1 LDHDI
6 TIKLF
11 LLFILLLL
19 SGFFSGS
26 EASLFSLTTLH
37 LHKMK
42 EDKNPFFAYIQK
54 LLLYPRRLLITII
67 VGNDSVNITISVL
80 TTSIFLY
87 LLGIEGKWVA
97 IAVTTLTLLIFGDA
111 IPKTF
116 AVNYPIR
123 FSTSVS
129 LPLMFFSKIGRPIVW
144 VLEKISNLFVYLF
157 GKSISIQP
165 PVLTEDEF
173 INLVDTGHREGAL
186 EESQRDLIHRVFE
199 LADTTVSDV
208 IIPRVDMFCL
218 PILMTV
224 EEMGRQIIKSRYS
237 RIPIY
242 GTDRDDIL
250 GILHAKYLL
259 EEISKESN
267 IKTNIRKLLKEP
279 YFVPLERSVESML
292 RDFQIR
298 KIQMAIVVDEYGGV
312 AGIVTLTDIMKNL
325 FGDIYDEYNVR
336 KSLFYRIDNGTVMV
350 SGSMDIADFNE
361 LIETAIP
368 TDDFDTVGGFIFHL
382 FGKLPAKGDEVDFE
396 RYTFKV
402 EKISKTRIMTV
413 RVTKKEGKN
422 DG

>member
-1 LDHDI
+1 
-6 TIKLF
+6 
-11 LLFILLLL
+11 
-19 SGFFSGS
+19 
-26 EASLFSLTTLH
+26 
-37 LHKMK
+37 
-42 EDKNPFFAYIQK
+42 
-54 LLLYPRRLLITII
+54 
-67 VGNDSVNITISVL
+67 
-80 TTSIFLY
+80 
-87 LLGIEGKWVA
+87 VA
-97 IAVTTLTLLIFGDA
+97 IAVTTLTLLIFGEA

-129 LPLMFFSKIGRPIVW
+129 LPLMFFSKIERPIVW

-157 GKSISIQP
+157 GKSISIQT

-259 EEISKESN
+259 AEISKESN

-279 YFVPLERSVESML
+279 YFVPLERSIESML

-325 FGDIYDEYNVR
+325 FGDIYDEHNVR
-336 KSLFYRIDNGTVMV
+336 KNLFYRVDDGTVMV
-350 SGSMDIADFNE
+350 SGAMDIADFNE

-368 TDDFDTVGGFIFHL
+368 TDDFDTAGGFIFHL
-382 FGKLPAKGDEVDFE
+382 FGKLPAKGDEVDFG

-402 EKISKTRIMTV
+402 EKISKTRIMMV
-413 RVTKKEGKN
+413 RVTKKH
-422 DG
+422 D